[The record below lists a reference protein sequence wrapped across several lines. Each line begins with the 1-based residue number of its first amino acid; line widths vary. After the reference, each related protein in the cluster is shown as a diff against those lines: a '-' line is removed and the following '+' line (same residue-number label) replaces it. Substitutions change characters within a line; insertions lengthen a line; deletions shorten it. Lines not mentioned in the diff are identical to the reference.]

1 VDGGGVGVFLGVWDA
16 MADVRSR
23 WLRVSRRGER
33 IR

>member
-1 VDGGGVGVFLGVWDA
+1 MGVFLGVWDA

-23 WLRVSRRGER
+23 WLRVSRRGEW